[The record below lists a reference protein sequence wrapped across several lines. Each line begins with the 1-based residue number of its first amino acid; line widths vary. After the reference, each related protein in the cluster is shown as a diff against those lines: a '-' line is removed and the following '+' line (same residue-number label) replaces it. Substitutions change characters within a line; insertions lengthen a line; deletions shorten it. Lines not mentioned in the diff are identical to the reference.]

1 VNISEIDAKVLDFT
15 KRHFVFLARLALFVI
30 FFWFGL
36 LKIIDLSPA
45 GDLAYAMVGK
55 TIGLQNFNMAYIIL
69 GCFECLVGILMLVP
83 RATLIALPLLL
94 IHMIVVVAG
103 PIVLLPGLIWQ
114 SFAVPTLEGQYII
127 KNVAV
132 LALAIGIASNQKPL
146 LASIRKIDVKK

>member
-69 GCFECLVGILMLVP
+69 GCFECLVGILMLIP
-83 RATLIALPLLL
+83 RATRIVLPLLL
-94 IHMIVVVAG
+94 AHLLVVAG
-103 PIVLLPGLIWQ
+103 PIVLLPELIWQ